1 MYVIFI
7 QYSILYFRMRGQAE
21 NVPELLMYTVLY
33 QETWEVW
40 TLSNN
45 YDCGWV
51 NVILCALNLI
61 VHVLIVLN
69 MLRYWSLKIDNPY
82 RCFTVKYFN
91 TYISIY
97 ILWLFVYLS
106 YSKIF
111 TMRRLTCFLDCCMFF
126 TCFLIHL
133 HLFPPGGNF
142 YTLSAIGDGCGF
154 FRPYFQNL
162 SATQYKYILL
172 NIYMCPGLNFL
183 LLSTVTRIKRYE
195 YKVNIRFAT

>member
-69 MLRYWSLKIDNPY
+69 MLRYWSLKIDNPF
-82 RCFTVKYFN
+82 RRLTAKYFN

-97 ILWLFVYLS
+97 ILWLSVNLS

-133 HLFPPGGNF
+133 HLFPLVVIFILCLFNHQLEMDAGLSDPTFKISQQHNINTSCLTYTCIPGWIF
-142 YTLSAIGDGCGF
+142 YCC
-154 FRPYFQNL
+154 
-162 SATQYKYILL
+162 LL
-172 NIYMCPGLNFL
+172 
-183 LLSTVTRIKRYE
+183 
-195 YKVNIRFAT
+195 